1 MPYRNYTVLG
11 LELIEEWGASA
22 PFRMNRLITALED
35 FAGGGP
41 ATQAAPDVDE
51 AEAKIFLVPP
61 RPILR
66 GVADA
71 AALVLVDRRAKTVE
85 IIEVI
90 NDYFE
95 ASEQDW
101 LDLRTRAERALQS
114 HGRPDG
120 KQ

>member
-1 MPYRNYTVLG
+1 M
-11 LELIEEWGASA
+11 
-22 PFRMNRLITALED
+22 
-35 FAGGGP
+35 
-41 ATQAAPDVDE
+41 
-51 AEAKIFLVPP
+51 PP

-71 AALVLVDRRAKTVE
+71 AALLLVDRRARTVE

-114 HGRPDG
+114 HGRRNG
-120 KQ
+120 QQ